1 MPDEQS
7 RRRVL
12 ISAGA
17 AVTGAVGLAGCV
29 GGGGSGSAQGDTNN
43 TNSSTD
49 SNSTNSSTDQL
60 TVAYV
65 PIYPNMQHY
74 IMREEGYYDALPSA
88 ITVERFSDGPSVVK
102 AFASDAVDIAMFG
115 ITPAMVLVSK
125 GKNANV
131 LVANSRNGFRFMATN
146 ALADLYTNEKGN
158 AFETF
163 ESRQGRKAKV
173 GVPPD
178 GSVPD
183 VVLRYWIE
191 QDLGLGELESVVD
204 KVKIP
209 PAKAPQTIQAG
220 EIDATMIQEPFAT
233 VIASEQGFSE
243 MVWSGNI
250 LPDHPVTAAFVHDR
264 VPRDV
269 ARGFVEQHIKA
280 TQFVRENPQQA
291 AEDAAAVIGSGV
303 SAELARQAIDSQASD
318 FLSNPHQVREQAATM
333 AQFVN
338 EVGNTDSVVSPNQ
351 LFDFSVYDA
360 VSSQ

>member
-1 MPDEQS
+1 MPDEQT

-12 ISAGA
+12 VSAGA
-17 AVTGAVGLAGCV
+17 AATGAVGLAGCV
-29 GGGGSGSAQGDTNN
+29 SSGGPGSAQGN
-43 TNSSTD
+43 NSSTD
-49 SNSTNSSTDQL
+49 SGTDQL

-74 IMREEGYYDALPSA
+74 IMREEGYYEALPSA
-88 ITVERFSDGPSVVK
+88 VTVERFSDGPSVVK

-131 LVANSRNGFRFMATN
+131 LVANSRNGFRVMATN

-158 AFETF
+158 AFSTF
-163 ESRQGRKAKV
+163 ESQQGRKAKV

-233 VIASEQGFSE
+233 VIGNAEGFSE
-243 MVWSGNI
+243 VVWSGNI

-280 TQFVRENPQQA
+280 TQFVRENPQKA

-303 SAELARQAIDSQASD
+303 STELARQAIDSQASD

-338 EVGNTDSVVSPNQ
+338 EVGNTDSVVSPDQ